1 MIINDR
7 NNGSYKD
14 TLKDKIWFFRVFLC
28 LQTDILLYTLHTIST
43 DVVRQKKKK
52 WAVGSEEWKYG
63 WLSQVDI
70 VYLCI

>member
-1 MIINDR
+1 MD
-7 NNGSYKD
+7 SYKD
-14 TLKDKIWFFRVFLC
+14 TLKDKIWFFQGVFC
-28 LQTDILLYTLHTIST
+28 VLQTDILFIHTLHTIST
-43 DVVRQKKKK
+43 DVVSQNWQK

>member
-1 MIINDR
+1 MFTDR
-7 NNGSYKD
+7 H
-14 TLKDKIWFFRVFLC
+14 TFIH
-28 LQTDILLYTLHTIST
+28 TLHTIST
-43 DVVRQKKKK
+43 DVVSQNWQK